1 MSRRGLFISFEGG
14 EGAGKSTV
22 MTAAGSLLAQAG
34 LSHRV
39 TREPGG
45 CPLAEALRALVLD
58 PRHAGTCREAE
69 VLMMFA
75 ARAQHVVETIEPALA
90 AGQWVVSD
98 RFTDASFAYQGGGR
112 GIPAAILEQLE
123 GWAAFGLRPDRTFLL
138 DVPVEEGLRRIAGRA
153 GEADRME
160 RESAS
165 FFERVRAAYLARA
178 QAEPHRFRVIDA
190 TRPLEAVVAAVESE
204 LQALV
209 RDWRAGAGS

>member
-34 LSHRV
+34 LSHHV

-90 AGQWVVSD
+90 AGHWVVSD

-138 DVPVEEGLRRIAGRA
+138 DVPVAEGLRRIAGRG

>member
-34 LSHRV
+34 LSHHV

-90 AGQWVVSD
+90 AGHWVVSD

-138 DVPVEEGLRRIAGRA
+138 DVPVAEGLRRIAGR

-160 RESAS
+160 RESAA

>member
-22 MTAAGSLLAQAG
+22 MGASANLLAQAG
-34 LSHRV
+34 VAHRM

-45 CPLAEALRALVLD
+45 CPLGEALRALVLD

-90 AGQWVVSD
+90 GGQWVVSD

-112 GIPAAILEQLE
+112 GLSTAILEELE
-123 GWAAFGLRPDRTFLL
+123 RWAAFGLRPDRTFLL
-138 DVPVEEGLRRIAGRA
+138 DVPVAEGLRRIAGRG

-160 RESAS
+160 RETAV

-178 QAEPHRFRVIDA
+178 RSDPRRFRVIDA
-190 TRPLEAVVAAVESE
+190 TQPLEAVVAAVESE
-204 LQALV
+204 LQALL
-209 RDWRAGAGS
+209 RDWRAEAGA

>member
-22 MTAAGSLLAQAG
+22 MTAAGALLAQAG

-45 CPLAEALRALVLD
+45 SPLGEALRALVLD

-90 AGQWVVSD
+90 SGQWVVSD

-112 GIPAAILEQLE
+112 GIPAAVLEQLE

-138 DVPVEEGLRRIAGRA
+138 DVPVAEGLRRIAGRG

-160 RESAS
+160 RETAE
-165 FFERVRAAYLARA
+165 FFERVRAAYLVRA
-178 QAEPHRFRVIDA
+178 QAEPGRFRVIDA

-204 LQALV
+204 LRALV
-209 RDWRAGAGS
+209 RAWREGGGP

>member
-34 LSHRV
+34 LSHHV

-90 AGQWVVSD
+90 AGHWVVSD

-138 DVPVEEGLRRIAGRA
+138 DVPVAEGLRRIAGR

-160 RESAS
+160 RESAA

-190 TRPLEAVVAAVESE
+190 TRPLEAVVAAVKSE

-209 RDWRAGAGS
+209 RDWCAGAGS